1 MDEYSNNYKNNTND
15 VWRGYTVLM
24 PDPDEGRSQDYDY
37 LGFGATVRYHRKR
50 LNMTQEDVARRLDVG
65 TSTVAWY
72 ERQRKP
78 INNPFLIYE
87 LADLFGIPAD
97 DLREGRV
104 QRAPAR
110 EQGMAEYIEGVV
122 QGAPEGV
129 DRDALRELLTVAADL
144 PADALS
150 ALVAFGEFQ
159 RERGRAASS
168 TRRRKAASGG
178 DTGGDN
184 SGDTVP
190 PSGE

>member
-1 MDEYSNNYKNNTND
+1 MDEYSNNCKNSIIG
-15 VWRGYTVLM
+15 RGGAYTVLM
-24 PDPDEGRSQDYDY
+24 PDPDDGRSQDYEY

-50 LNMTQEDVARRLDVG
+50 LNMTQEAIAERMGVG

-87 LADLFGIPAD
+87 LADLFGVPAD

-110 EQGMAEYIEGVV
+110 EQGMADYIEGVV

-144 PADALS
+144 PQDAL
-150 ALVAFGEFQ
+150 AVLVAFGEFQ
-159 RERGRAASS
+159 REQGRRRVGRG
-168 TRRRKAASGG
+168 RKAASGG
-178 DTGGDN
+178 DS
-184 SGDTVP
+184 SGDIVP